1 MQKNLVSVHKDF
13 YVKANYWGGGLRFC
27 SQLFH
32 LFKICLFVVSKEFF
46 FGVSLFQFGI
56 IKCLHSLVLRIV
68 GLYLGGGAVGC
79 PDNTEVHHEKRKSN
93 VVCNASRS
101 GIDLFRCQEG

>member
-1 MQKNLVSVHKDF
+1 MRVRSSFFYKNRYSNLDYKNVYNRWF
-13 YVKANYWGGGLRFC
+13 CGWGA
-27 SQLFH
+27 
-32 LFKICLFVVSKEFF
+32 
-46 FGVSLFQFGI
+46 
-56 IKCLHSLVLRIV
+56 
-68 GLYLGGGAVGC
+68 LYLGAGAVGC